1 VHYVAFFHSF
11 EQGDVLPR
19 RCFWVISLTSVL
31 FVLVDENA
39 KHIVAVDCRPSNA
52 LEDVFL

>member
-19 RCFWVISLTSVL
+19 RCFWVIPLTSVL